1 VFIVCSVSSCLYDEL
16 ITRSK
21 DSYRFVCVCV
31 CVSERARA
39 LAPNF
44 VRIRNLKMWRLMPYL
59 FRSATENNSSFA
71 RNLGVL
77 ETDDRAASILYVGTH
92 YVCSLVS
99 GTCTE
104 PV

>member
-1 VFIVCSVSSCLYDEL
+1 
-16 ITRSK
+16 
-21 DSYRFVCVCV
+21 
-31 CVSERARA
+31 
-39 LAPNF
+39 
-44 VRIRNLKMWRLMPYL
+44 MPYL